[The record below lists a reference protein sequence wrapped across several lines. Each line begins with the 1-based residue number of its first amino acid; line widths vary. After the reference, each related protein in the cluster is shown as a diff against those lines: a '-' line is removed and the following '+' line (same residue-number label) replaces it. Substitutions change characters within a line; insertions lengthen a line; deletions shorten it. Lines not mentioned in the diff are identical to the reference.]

1 MIMKKKRV
9 LFVAS
14 LPNKKSKFDGERN
27 KSGDILKVFRKNAD
41 YKLSIVDYTK
51 NKYIQ
56 SLKLVLLCLFFR
68 FNRIFVSKCIVGG
81 SVALHIINTIVKG
94 KTKLYYYLIGNG
106 YYGFD
111 EKKIHFSDILKCDE
125 VIVESENVVEM
136 MEHKGLP
143 RKKMHVFPCIKPN
156 YDIDVLEKNYNKK
169 APLHLI
175 YFSRINP
182 DKGLGDLLEAII
194 DINENCEKP
203 ILILDIS
210 GGVTQVKYDMDFNEL
225 VLKEC
230 KNHSYLHYL
239 GLSLTINGIESYK
252 ALQKY
257 DLHVFPSRFDQE
269 CAPGSIIDMFIAGIP
284 TLSSN
289 FPSAKY
295 LLNDDNSFFFN
306 FKDVDDLKRQLL
318 YIYNNP
324 TELTNRRFLSHQ
336 EYKKYNEDS
345 FLDFLA
351 RIGFYE

>member
-1 MIMKKKRV
+1 MKKKRM

-14 LPNKKSKFDGERN
+14 LPSKKSRFDGERN
-27 KSGDILKVFRKNAD
+27 KSGDILKIFRKNAD
-41 YKLSIVDYTK
+41 YKISTVDYTK

-56 SLKLVLLCLFFR
+56 TLKLILLCLFFR
-68 FNRIFVSKCIVGG
+68 FDRIFVSKCIVGG
-81 SVALHIINTIVKG
+81 SIAIRVINKIVKG
-94 KTKLYYYLIGNG
+94 KSRLYYYLIGNG

-111 EKKIHFSDILKCDE
+111 EKKIYFDDILKCDE

-136 MEHKGLP
+136 MEKKGLS
-143 RKKMHVFPCIKPN
+143 RNKMHIFPCIKPN
-156 YDIDVLEKNYNKK
+156 YDIDVLEKEYNKK

-194 DINENCEKP
+194 DINENYEKP
-203 ILILDIS
+203 IFILDIS
-210 GGVTQVKYDMDFNEL
+210 GGVTQVKYDMDFNEI
-225 VLKEC
+225 VLKKCEE
-230 KNHSYLHYL
+230 HSYLNYL

-252 ALQKY
+252 TLQKY

-284 TLSSN
+284 TLASS

-295 LLNDDNSFFFN
+295 LLNTENSFFYN
-306 FKDVDDLKRQLL
+306 FKDVEDLKRQLL

-324 TELTNRRFLSHQ
+324 KELEKRRFLSHG
-336 EYKKYNEDS
+336 EYKKYNEES
-345 FLDFLA
+345 FLNFLVE
-351 RIGFYE
+351 IKFFE